1 MVSVTFVK
9 IGYIGTTIIIEALLD
24 ERSARKDLKMRVI
37 SCAVSMDV
45 EDSEDVAKMAAGI
58 DSDLYVVISPNASL
72 AGPKAARAV
81 LEETGKPLILVSDEP
96 SRKYMKALPE
106 EIGFFVIYGDPMIS
120 AKSAFLDPVE
130 MALFNADVMRT
141 LAVTGAY
148 RLIQT
153 ELDKV
158 IDSIKA
164 GEKPELPKVVMTK
177 KLVLAYSE
185 LQNPYAQGKAVAAY
199 EINRQVAK
207 LSSEA
212 VFKIEDRNEA
222 IPVLTAAHEA
232 ARQAAKLCDEARELE
247 KSNNTVVRVSHFS
260 KGNRRRKTG
269 LFDKFEK

>member
-1 MVSVTFVK
+1 MTTITFVK
-9 IGYIGTTIIIEALLD
+9 IGYIGTTIIVEALLD
-24 ERSARKDLKMRVI
+24 ERSARKDIKMRVV

-58 DSDLYVVISPNASL
+58 ESDLYVVISPNAAL

-81 LEETGKPLILVSDEP
+81 LEETGKPLILISDEP
-96 SRKYMKALPE
+96 SRKYLKGLPE
-106 EIGFFVIYGDPMIS
+106 EIGYLCIYGDPMIS
-120 AKSAFLDPVE
+120 AKSAYLDPIE
-130 MALFNADVMRT
+130 MALFNADVLRT
-141 LAVTGAY
+141 LSVTGAF
-148 RLIQT
+148 RLIQS

-164 GEKPELPKVVMTK
+164 GDKPELPKIVMTK
-177 KLVLAYSE
+177 KRVLAYSE

-212 VFKIEDRNEA
+212 VFKTEDRNDA

-232 ARQAAKLCDEARELE
+232 ARQAAKLCDEAREIE
-247 KSNNTVVRVSHFS
+247 KANDTAVRVSHFS
-260 KGNRRRKTG
+260 KGNRRRKIG
-269 LFDKFEK
+269 LFDKFDK